1 MGTLWLPYGVRG
13 GYQAARV
20 LTHHQDAGPAW
31 VNMAVPENG
40 ILHFDRVY
48 RSWWQTI
55 KFGIFPKLF
64 RHTHIFDNKELHPW
78 RLDSF
83 FPVWGPQNPNSIEV
97 WKVMAIEDSK
107 PLNSGQISL
116 HAFLDHCIFQNLLI
130 LFVHIELG
138 TKSLLSQ
145 HETMTRLFYYHYYWR
160 SGSGERM
167 PCCLRHKKTCV
178 GSEHFMTI
186 MEPCNNWVCLN
197 MPQYSVCIASP

>member
-1 MGTLWLPYGVRG
+1 MTN
-13 GYQAARV
+13 
-20 LTHHQDAGPAW
+20 HQ
-31 VNMAVPENG
+31 
-40 ILHFDRVY
+40 
-48 RSWWQTI
+48 
-55 KFGIFPKLF
+55 
-64 RHTHIFDNKELHPW
+64 IFDNKELHPW

-116 HAFLDHCIFQNLLI
+116 HASLDHCIFQNLLI

-178 GSEHFMTI
+178 GSEHLMTI

-197 MPQYSVCIASP
+197 IVYVSQVPKMAIRMRELHCQLWEGFQVLRLPFSWLNPPFRFYTCLLLPFNPPSWFNDCRPNPASL

>member
-1 MGTLWLPYGVRG
+1 
-13 GYQAARV
+13 
-20 LTHHQDAGPAW
+20 
-31 VNMAVPENG
+31 
-40 ILHFDRVY
+40 
-48 RSWWQTI
+48 
-55 KFGIFPKLF
+55 
-64 RHTHIFDNKELHPW
+64 
-78 RLDSF
+78 
-83 FPVWGPQNPNSIEV
+83 
-97 WKVMAIEDSK
+97 MAIEDSK

-116 HAFLDHCIFQNLLI
+116 HASLDHCIFQNLLI

-197 MPQYSVCIASP
+197 IVYVSQVPKMAIRMRELHCQLWEGFQVLRLPFSWLNPPFRFYTCLLLPFNSPSWFNDCRSNPASL